1 MPLADQPSSPSV
13 TVVIV
18 NFNGGEVVL
27 HCLAALQQQQFR
39 DFVTVVV
46 DNHSSDAS
54 AELIGQQHPWVI
66 LQRLSSN
73 KGFAG
78 GVNHALTTSVHSDLV
93 VLLNPDAYPDP
104 QWLEQLVLAARNHPE
119 YGAFGSRM
127 YSDEALHILD
137 GVGDVYHVSG
147 LVWRQGHGQ
156 QDEDRYNTPAE
167 IFAPCAAAALYRTQA
182 LRTIG
187 YFDEDFFLYVEDVDV
202 GFRLRLAGFRS
213 MYVPSAKVRHVGS
226 AIVGKHSDSQIYHGH
241 RNLVWVF
248 VQNMP
253 GPLFWLLLPLHIAL
267 NGWTLIWFSLKG
279 QGRTITR
286 SKWDAIKGLP
296 RAWRKRR
303 SIQSKRSVRVAE
315 VGRALSWTAIPKRF
329 R

>member
-248 VQNMP
+248 FKNMP
-253 GPLFWLLLPLHIAL
+253 TALLMLFLPLHLAL
-267 NGWTLIWFSLKG
+267 NVVSLLAFSAG
-279 QGRTITR
+279 GRAQTIFR
-286 SKWDAIKGLP
+286 AKRDALLGISHF
-296 RAWRKRR
+296 WSKRR
-303 SIQSKRSVRVAE
+303 LIQRHRKASVLAIAKSMRWSPF
-315 VGRALSWTAIPKRF
+315 GRR
-329 R
+329 